1 MKIKV
6 LGSGCA
12 KCNKLYEATNNAL
25 EELNIQAD
33 VVKDEDMMSMMSY
46 GIVRTPALVINGKA
60 VLSGRLP
67 SGEELKGLIKEHADA
82 S

>member
-12 KCNKLYEATNNAL
+12 KCSKLYEATNKAL
-25 EELNIQAD
+25 EELNVQAD

-67 SGEELKGLIKEHADA
+67 SGEELKGLIREHADE